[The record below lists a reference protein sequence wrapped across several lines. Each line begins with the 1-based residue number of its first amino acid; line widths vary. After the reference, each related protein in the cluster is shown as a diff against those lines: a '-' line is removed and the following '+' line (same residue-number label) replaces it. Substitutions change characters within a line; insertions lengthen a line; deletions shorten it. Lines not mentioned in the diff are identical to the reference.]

1 MFFAERIFLA
11 EKSNFLKKMKAK
23 CKSEKGCGGMVYRC
37 YIKILI
43 DIFVAVLSLIAL
55 MPVFGV
61 IAVAIKWDSE
71 GPVLFKQKRCGQYG
85 RTFLIY
91 KFRTMYKTAP
101 YDRPVKELKNPEQYI
116 TRTGRVLRRTSLDEL
131 PQIFN
136 MIKGEMSLIGPRPFL
151 LAEGEVLAAREK
163 AGITAVRPGI
173 TGLAQI
179 NGRNR
184 ISNDEKVVFDR
195 KYVENICFLT
205 DAAIF
210 FKTIRYVIK
219 RQDIYEGMLEEECQ
233 KLGQAPKTF
242 RKWQEDNQ

>member
-1 MFFAERIFLA
+1 
-11 EKSNFLKKMKAK
+11 
-23 CKSEKGCGGMVYRC
+23 MVYRC

-61 IAVAIKWDSE
+61 IAAAIKWDSE

-101 YDRPVKELKNPEQYI
+101 YDRPVKEQYI

-179 NGRNR
+179 NGRNL

>member
-1 MFFAERIFLA
+1 M
-11 EKSNFLKKMKAK
+11 
-23 CKSEKGCGGMVYRC
+23 
-37 YIKILI
+37 
-43 DIFVAVLSLIAL
+43 
-55 MPVFGV
+55 
-61 IAVAIKWDSE
+61 
-71 GPVLFKQKRCGQYG
+71 
-85 RTFLIY
+85 
-91 KFRTMYKTAP
+91 
-101 YDRPVKELKNPEQYI
+101 
-116 TRTGRVLRRTSLDEL
+116 
-131 PQIFN
+131 
-136 MIKGEMSLIGPRPFL
+136 
-151 LAEGEVLAAREK
+151 LAAREK

>member
-1 MFFAERIFLA
+1 M
-11 EKSNFLKKMKAK
+11 
-23 CKSEKGCGGMVYRC
+23 GGMVYRC

-61 IAVAIKWDSE
+61 IAAAIKWDSE

-173 TGLAQI
+173 TMDATSLAMT
-179 NGRNR
+179 
-184 ISNDEKVVFDR
+184 R
-195 KYVENICFLT
+195 KWFLT
-205 DAAIF
+205 GSMLKISVFLQMQPF
-210 FKTIRYVIK
+210 FSK
-219 RQDIYEGMLEEECQ
+219 RSVML
-233 KLGQAPKTF
+233 
-242 RKWQEDNQ
+242 

>member
-1 MFFAERIFLA
+1 
-11 EKSNFLKKMKAK
+11 
-23 CKSEKGCGGMVYRC
+23 MVYRC

-101 YDRPVKELKNPEQYI
+101 YDRPVKELKNTEQYI

-195 KYVENICFLT
+195 KYVENICFFT